1 MTASFLPEF
10 NAVPVR
16 GGYRGSY
23 RLFDSQPFRFIPG
36 CEPYPTAGRALEAA
50 KDYVRER
57 LNPPIRGEVTE
68 ARDVLG
74 IQQWHEQRA
83 ARAAAEQEQ
92 ALGAIVVKGRQ
103 VKVERRRERA

>member
-1 MTASFLPEF
+1 MTTSFLPEY

-36 CEPYPTAGRALEAA
+36 CEPYPTAGQALTAA
-50 KDYVRER
+50 KEYVRLR

-68 ARDVLG
+68 AKDVLG
-74 IQQWHEQRA
+74 LAAWHVEKAAQR
-83 ARAAAEQEQ
+83 AAEQEQ
-92 ALGAIVVKGRQ
+92 ALGAIIVKGRQ
-103 VKVERRRERA
+103 VKVERRRA

>member
-36 CEPYPTAGRALEAA
+36 CEPFTTAGQALQAA

-74 IQQWHEQRA
+74 IAQWHEQRA
-83 ARAAAEQEQ
+83 ARQAEQQEQ
-92 ALGAIVVKGRQ
+92 ALGAIIVKGKQ
-103 VKVERRRERA
+103 VKVERTKVRA